1 MELVLA
7 NIKAIDLSAI
17 GLSVPGNN
25 TLIIV
30 ENIPDDIA
38 TIESQT
44 SIVKLDVVSMG
55 YGTDNSL
62 FLQIP
67 YLYLDNHKIYVY
79 GYVKEDEV
87 ILFNDYENP
96 LITGNVEVT
105 YPIDTNVY
113 NENGEVLYN
122 RKDLINK
129 CTFGILYTDNYSQ
142 NRFVI
147 SGNYLEPNCDW
158 WNDNINVFASSDDTG
173 TNKNLKKDDLLYF
186 PDENYCYYGTNK
198 SKVVAYAVDSNGKL
212 IVFKEHCD
220 NQESTIYFREAVY
233 SDNRYVLNMF
243 SGNVGSAPVS
253 PFGIVNFNGSTIYIS
268 NDKTLQL
275 LTTSSNL
282 NDTSKYSQSIS
293 ALINKYLKEYDIE
306 DFKNARLVYL
316 KDYLYFLIG
325 EDIFVGTSLDGTFEF
340 FRFSSELMKEYGFKE
355 VNVINDSLYF
365 LNNIGEIYEY
375 NEDNEFIDSHTYF
388 LTNSEI
394 TDGDDEE
401 DHKVIYVNETNG
413 GNDLKKDD
421 EISFDDSYSVFVN
434 ILDNN
439 NFKKISDNKFYAL
452 TSEALSLLDMLSN
465 KSVKLL
471 NSSYVEVAS
480 DILISRDEEPYEDT
494 NGNIYISFSINSSNS
509 DYMFIGLPKEHFIFK
524 INEAISTKIT
534 KITANSIVFD
544 YHFIINNGAKI
555 TRNFIIN
562 SFYITKPFD
571 FGTLTRYKNIHAFTL
586 TNDTNLSSE
595 MKVSVIT
602 NNIPKHKGQ
611 IINMTKNKLLN
622 SRYSLSLNDLDFA
635 NLSLSQDYVPTRGRT
650 IYRNLFRQKF
660 VCFVL
665 NSDTK
670 ENMVLSKLGII
681 YSIGGNIVGG
691 EM

>member
-7 NIKAIDLSAI
+7 KVNSIDLSEI
-17 GLSVPGNN
+17 NLGLIETTTFV
-25 TLIIV
+25 LV
-30 ENIPDDIA
+30 ENDSNNISLLEEQTTA
-38 TIESQT
+38 IE
-44 SIVKLDVVSMG
+44 IRKVNML

-62 FLQIP
+62 FMQVP
-67 YLYLDNHKIYVY
+67 YCYINSKKIYIY
-79 GYVKEDEV
+79 GYLKDNEL
-87 ILFNDYENP
+87 ILFNDYENE
-96 LITGNVEVT
+96 LAVGNIEIT
-105 YPIDTNVY
+105 YPINTNVY
-113 NENGEVLYN
+113 NENNEVLYN

-147 SGNYLEPNCDW
+147 SGNELEPNCDW

-198 SKVVAYAVDSNGKL
+198 SKVIAYSVDSNGKL

-233 SDNRYVLNMF
+233 SEDRYVLNMF

-293 ALINKYLKEYDIE
+293 ALINKYLKEYSEE

-340 FRFSSELMKEYGFKE
+340 FRFSSELMKDYGFNE
-355 VNVINDSLYF
+355 TNVINDSIYF

-375 NEDNEFIDSHTYF
+375 NEDNEFIDSHAYF

-413 GNDLKKDD
+413 GNDLNKDD
-421 EISFDDSYSVFVN
+421 EISFDDSYSVFIN
-434 ILDNN
+434 ILDTN
-439 NFKKISDNKFYAL
+439 NFIKISDNKFYAL

-494 NGNIYISFSINSSNS
+494 NGNIYISFSINSPSS
-509 DYMFIGLPKEHFIFK
+509 DYMFIGLSKEHFTFK
-524 INEAISTKIT
+524 ISEAISTKIT
-534 KITANSIVFD
+534 KISANSIVFD

-555 TRNFIIN
+555 THNFIIN

-602 NNIPKHKGQ
+602 NNVPKHKGQ

-660 VCFVL
+660 ICFVL

>member
-7 NIKAIDLSAI
+7 KVNSLDLSEI
-17 GLSVPGNN
+17 NLGLIETTTFV
-25 TLIIV
+25 LV
-30 ENIPDDIA
+30 ENDSDNISLLEEQTTA
-38 TIESQT
+38 IE
-44 SIVKLDVVSMG
+44 IRKVNML

-62 FLQIP
+62 LMQVP
-67 YLYLDNHKIYVY
+67 YCYINSKKIYIY
-79 GYVKEDEV
+79 GYLKDNEL
-87 ILFNDYENP
+87 ILFNDYENE
-96 LITGNVEVT
+96 LAVGNIEIT

-113 NENGEVLYN
+113 NENNEVLYN

-147 SGNYLEPNCDW
+147 SGNELEPNCDW

-198 SKVVAYAVDSNGKL
+198 SKVIAYSVDSNGKL

-233 SDNRYVLNMF
+233 SEDRYVLNMF

-293 ALINKYLKEYDIE
+293 ALINKYLKEYSEE

-340 FRFSSELMKEYGFKE
+340 FRFSSELMKTYGFNE
-355 VNVINDSLYF
+355 ANVINDSLYF

-375 NEDNEFIDSHTYF
+375 NEDNEFIDSHAYF

-401 DHKVIYVNETNG
+401 DHKVIYVNESNG
-413 GNDLKKDD
+413 GNDLNKDD
-421 EISFDDSYSVFVN
+421 EISFDDSYSVFFN
-434 ILDNN
+434 ILDTN
-439 NFKKISDNKFYAL
+439 NFIKISDNKFYAL
-452 TSEALSLLDMLSN
+452 TDKAQSLLDMLSN

-494 NGNIYISFSINSSNS
+494 NGNIYISFSINSPSS
-509 DYMFIGLPKEHFIFK
+509 DYMFIGLPKEHFTFK

-534 KITANSIVFD
+534 KITANSLVFD
-544 YHFIINNGAKI
+544 YHFIINDGAKI

>member
-7 NIKAIDLSAI
+7 KVNSVDLSEI
-17 GLSVPGNN
+17 NLGSIETITFVL
-25 TLIIV
+25 V
-30 ENIPDDIA
+30 ENDSDNISLLEEQTTA
-38 TIESQT
+38 IE
-44 SIVKLDVVSMG
+44 IRKVNML

-62 FLQIP
+62 FMQVP
-67 YLYLDNHKIYVY
+67 YCYINSKKIYIY
-79 GYVKEDEV
+79 GYIKDNEL
-87 ILFNDYENP
+87 ILFNDYENE
-96 LITGNVEVT
+96 LAVGNIEIT
-105 YPIDTNVY
+105 YPINTNVY
-113 NENGEVLYN
+113 NENNEVLYN

-147 SGNYLEPNCDW
+147 SGNELEPNCDW

-198 SKVVAYAVDSNGKL
+198 SKVIAYSVDSNGKL

-233 SDNRYVLNMF
+233 SEDRYVLNMF

-293 ALINKYLKEYDIE
+293 ALINKYLKEYSEE

-340 FRFSSELMKEYGFKE
+340 FRFSSELMKDYGFNE
-355 VNVINDSLYF
+355 TNVINDSLYF

-375 NEDNEFIDSHTYF
+375 NEDNEFIDSHAYF

-401 DHKVIYVNETNG
+401 DHKVIYVNESNG

-421 EISFDDSYSVFVN
+421 EISFDDSYSVFIN
-434 ILDNN
+434 ILDTN
-439 NFKKISDNKFYAL
+439 NFIKISDNKFYAL
-452 TSEALSLLDMLSN
+452 TDKAQSLLDMLSN

-471 NSSYVEVAS
+471 NNSYVEVAS
-480 DILISRDEEPYEDT
+480 DILISRDEEPYEDI
-494 NGNIYISFSINSSNS
+494 NGNIYISFSINSPSS
-509 DYMFIGLPKEHFIFK
+509 DYMFIGLPKEHFTFK

-534 KITANSIVFD
+534 KITANSLVFD

>member
-7 NIKAIDLSAI
+7 KVNSIDLSEI
-17 GLSVPGNN
+17 NLGLIETTTFV
-25 TLIIV
+25 LV
-30 ENIPDDIA
+30 ENDSNNISLLEEQTTA
-38 TIESQT
+38 IE
-44 SIVKLDVVSMG
+44 IRKVNML

-62 FLQIP
+62 FMQVP
-67 YLYLDNHKIYVY
+67 YCYINSKKIYIY
-79 GYVKEDEV
+79 GYLKDNEL
-87 ILFNDYENP
+87 ILFNDYENE
-96 LITGNVEVT
+96 LAVGNIEIT
-105 YPIDTNVY
+105 YPINTNVY
-113 NENGEVLYN
+113 NENNEVLYN

-147 SGNYLEPNCDW
+147 SGNELEPNCDW

-198 SKVVAYAVDSNGKL
+198 SKVVAYSVDSNGKL

-233 SDNRYVLNMF
+233 SEDRYVLNMF

-293 ALINKYLKEYDIE
+293 ALINKYLKEYSEE

-340 FRFSSELMKEYGFKE
+340 FRFSSELMKTYGFNE
-355 VNVINDSLYF
+355 ANVINDSLYF

-375 NEDNEFIDSHTYF
+375 NEDNEFIDSHAYF

-401 DHKVIYVNETNG
+401 DHKVIYVNESNG
-413 GNDLKKDD
+413 GNDLNKDD
-421 EISFDDSYSVFVN
+421 EISFDDSYSVFIN
-434 ILDNN
+434 ILDTN
-439 NFKKISDNKFYAL
+439 NFIKISDNKFYAL
-452 TSEALSLLDMLSN
+452 TDKAQSLLEMLSN

-494 NGNIYISFSINSSNS
+494 NGNIYISFSINSPSS
-509 DYMFIGLPKEHFIFK
+509 DYMFIGLPKEHFTFK

-534 KITANSIVFD
+534 KITANSLVFD